1 MFCQSLLQSLLFS
14 PFLPLLLLSSPAA
27 TTAQKLEESTFK
39 LKESTYNPYIAT
51 LSQLLPKASVLDVL
65 ASTNHDMVAED
76 VRATGMNYKATRW
89 ENSASFN
96 DFGTT
101 SWYPQGISTS
111 ADAYDVGTYEG
122 KHVTLVSWYDN
133 RDVPNAENKGVRIAF
148 VDRDKSPDAYR
159 YVLLVEPYSNA
170 GTADFRAVKVHSG
183 GIAWYGNSLYIVDTD
198 KGFRVFDLTQIW
210 KVETGD
216 GIGRKTGGGFSAANY
231 AYVLPQSRTY
241 TSTSPSTPGWPVRF
255 SFVSLDRT
263 TTPDSLLVGE
273 YQPASFTGPRRFIRW
288 SIDYTNRQLT
298 TDSTGVATATW
309 AYQVNIDRMQGVNS
323 VNGKFYISRSN
334 GGSNGDLISWTP
346 GNLAKIAG
354 GALPEGP
361 EDLSYDKTTGLMY
374 TVTEAIN
381 GRYILPFDPTVLP

>member
-1 MFCQSLLQSLLFS
+1 MYFQSLLRSLLFS
-14 PFLPLLLLSSPAA
+14 PLLPLLFLSSPAT
-27 TTAQKLEESTFK
+27 TTAQKLDETAFK
-39 LKESTYNPYIAT
+39 LKESGYNQYIAP
-51 LSQLLPKASVLDVL
+51 LSQLLPKASVLEVL
-65 ASTNHDMVAED
+65 AATNHDMVALD
-76 VRATGMNYKATRW
+76 VLGLGMSYRATRW

-122 KHVTLVSWYDN
+122 KRVTLVSWYDN
-133 RDVPNAENKGVRIAF
+133 RDVPAAENKGVRIAF

-170 GTADFRAVKVHSG
+170 GTADFRSVKVHAG

-198 KGFRVFDLTQIW
+198 NGFRVFDLTQIW

-216 GIGRKTGGGFSAANY
+216 GIGRKAGGGFSAANY

-241 TSTSPSTPGWPVRF
+241 TPADPPSPGIRF

-263 TTPDSLLVGE
+263 TTPDSLVVGE
-273 YQPASFTGPRRFIRW
+273 YQPASFTGPRRFVRW
-288 SIDYTNRQLT
+288 SIDYTNRQLIT
-298 TDSTGVATATW
+298 NSAGVATATW
-309 AYQVNIDRMQGVNS
+309 AYQVNIDRMQGANS

-334 GGSNGDLISWTP
+334 GGSNGDIISWVP
-346 GNLAKIAG
+346 GNLANIAG

-361 EDLSYDKTTGLMY
+361 EDMSYDKTTGTMY
-374 TVTEAIN
+374 TLTEAVN
-381 GRYILPFDPTVLP
+381 GRYILPFDPTGLP

>member
-1 MFCQSLLQSLLFS
+1 MLMFCRRVGTA
-14 PFLPLLLLSSPAA
+14 PFLIYL
-27 TTAQKLEESTFK
+27 LEE
-39 LKESTYNPYIAT
+39 I
-51 LSQLLPKASVLDVL
+51 
-65 ASTNHDMVAED
+65 
-76 VRATGMNYKATRW
+76 RA
-89 ENSASFN
+89 
-96 DFGTT
+96 
-101 SWYPQGISTS
+101 
-111 ADAYDVGTYEG
+111 
-122 KHVTLVSWYDN
+122 
-133 RDVPNAENKGVRIAF
+133 
-148 VDRDKSPDAYR
+148 
-159 YVLLVEPYSNA
+159 
-170 GTADFRAVKVHSG
+170 
-183 GIAWYGNSLYIVDTD
+183 NSL
-198 KGFRVFDLTQIW
+198 
-210 KVETGD
+210 
-216 GIGRKTGGGFSAANY
+216 N
-231 AYVLPQSRTY
+231 RTY
-241 TSTSPSTPGWPVRF
+241 TSTSPSTPGWLVRF

-298 TDSTGVATATW
+298 TDSAGVATATW

-374 TVTEAIN
+374 TVTEAVN